1 MLKHHH
7 ATPQAPSRVV
17 ILGAGGF
24 VGGAAA
30 RRLAGAGIPA
40 VALGRPDHDLL
51 APGAADRLA
60 AALRPDDALVVVSAK
75 APCKDAAMMVENL
88 RMIEPVC
95 AALSKAPVAHLV
107 YVSSDA
113 VYRDS
118 DGPLSE
124 ASCAEPGSAHGA
136 MHRAR
141 EVLLGDVAKCPYAI
155 LRPTLIYGVDDPHN
169 GYGPN
174 RFRRLARA
182 GKEIVLFGE
191 GEERR
196 DHVLVDDVAEL
207 LRLILVHR
215 SSGVLNAAT
224 GAVASF
230 RQIAETVVGLFDRPV
245 AIKGSPRQG
254 AMPHNGYRPFDPAG
268 TARAFP
274 QFRYTALADG
284 LAATHRQYLERPA

>member
-1 MLKHHH
+1 MLQHHF
-7 ATPQAPSRVV
+7 AAPRHPKRVV

-24 VGGAAA
+24 VGGALK
-30 RRLAGAGIPA
+30 RRLAADA
-40 VALGRPDHDLL
+40 VPVEALGRPGHDLL

-60 AALRPDDALVVVSAK
+60 AALRPDDALVVISAK
-75 APCKDAAMMVENL
+75 APCKDAGMMVDNL

-95 AALSKAPVAHLV
+95 AALAKTPVAHLV

-118 DGPLSE
+118 MEPLSE

-141 EVLLGDVAKCPYAI
+141 EVLLADAAKCPYAI

-207 LRLILVHR
+207 LRLILAHR
-215 SSGVLNAAT
+215 SAGVLNAAT
-224 GAVASF
+224 GAVTSF
-230 RQIAETVVGLFDRPV
+230 RQIAETVVGLYDHPV

-268 TARAFP
+268 TARGFP
-274 QFRYTALADG
+274 GFRYTPIADG
-284 LAATHRQYLERPA
+284 LAATHRQYLQRPA